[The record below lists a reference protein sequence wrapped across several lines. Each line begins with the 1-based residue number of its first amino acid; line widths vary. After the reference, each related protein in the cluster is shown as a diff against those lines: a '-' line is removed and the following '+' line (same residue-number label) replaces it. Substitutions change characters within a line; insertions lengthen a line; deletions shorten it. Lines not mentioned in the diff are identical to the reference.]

1 METPMNASKPL
12 TFAASLLI
20 ASAGV
25 VGIRAYANASAQRV
39 LPAAVGAAAQP
50 IHTLPTIVVRPTR
63 ADYERAFGGSARAGT
78 SKGFDAATLQGTDID
93 MPYYSFAAKPAVG
106 SR

>member
-1 METPMNASKPL
+1 MNIVKPL

-25 VGIRAYANASAQRV
+25 AGIRAYANASAKRV
-39 LPAAVGAAAQP
+39 LPAAVGASALP
-50 IHTLPTIVVRPTR
+50 IRTLPTIEVRPTA
-63 ADYERAFGGSARAGT
+63 ADYERAFGPSASTGG
-78 SKGFDAATLQGTDID
+78 SKGLDSASLEGAGID

-106 SR
+106 LR

>member
-1 METPMNASKPL
+1 MNASKPL

-25 VGIRAYANASAQRV
+25 AGIRAYANASAKRV

-50 IHTLPTIVVRPTR
+50 ILTLPTIEVRPTA
-63 ADYERAFGGSARAGT
+63 ADYERAFGDKGGS
-78 SKGFDAATLQGTDID
+78 SKGLDAASIEGSDID

-106 SR
+106 VR